1 MEGVEAGV
9 ARVTPRSCQ
18 EDHVICRTVC
28 NAGWRG
34 CDWLGFDGGFGSPP
48 LFFAFD
54 SHFALMI
61 MEGEERPRKQPKLNW
76 DGETVDEGLG
86 PAMTGAVDGVRDEEE
101 KVDDHAT
108 TILTTNDGIDGA
120 DEDEE
125 SDADDA
131 TNEPAPEDEAG
142 APTMSKNQLK
152 KLRRKEAW
160 EASRGDRKA
169 KKKEKIA
176 AAKERKRNVLEEA
189 RKNGKE
195 AEAEARKAYESTR
208 QRHYQS
214 TLVPLTFVMD
224 CGFDELMMDKERI
237 SLASQLTRAYSD
249 NGRSKYRVHY
259 VISSFDKLLKER
271 FDTALGKTYQNWK
284 GVRTVPEDYVQ
295 VAEMAKEWMT
305 EPQGGKMVGM
315 FTDKTD
321 AKPEDG
327 EIVYLSS
334 DSPDTLTE
342 LKPYS
347 TYVIGGLV
355 DKNRHKGICYKQ
367 ATEKGVKTAKLP
379 IGDYIQ
385 MASRSVLTTNHVMEI
400 MLRWLETGDWAQA
413 FMQVIPQRK
422 GGQLKNPKD
431 GAEEKEV
438 DAEEAIVEGAS
449 SDGTPDAAAERSK
462 EEEAT
467 INQE

>member
-1 MEGVEAGV
+1 MRAGGALIGLLGV
-9 ARVTPRSCQ
+9 
-18 EDHVICRTVC
+18 
-28 NAGWRG
+28 
-34 CDWLGFDGGFGSPP
+34 DGGFASPP
-48 LFFAFD
+48 PFCAFD
-54 SHFALMI
+54 NHLCARVVI
-61 MEGEERPRKQPKLNW
+61 MEGEERPRKQPKLNR
-76 DGETVDEGLG
+76 DGETAEEELG
-86 PAMTGAVDGVRDEEE
+86 PAMTGAVGGVRDGEE

-108 TILTTNDGIDGA
+108 TTATNNGIDDE

-125 SDADDA
+125 SDADHD
-131 TNEPAPEDEAG
+131 TNESAPEGETGTPA
-142 APTMSKNQLK
+142 MSKNQLK

-160 EASRGDRKA
+160 EASRGNRKA

-176 AAKERKRNVLEEA
+176 AAKERKRNILEEA
-189 RKNGKE
+189 RQNGKE
-195 AEAEARKAYESTR
+195 AETEARKAYESTR

-249 NGRSKYRVHY
+249 NSRSKYRVHY

-295 VAEMAKEWMT
+295 VAEIAKEWMM
-305 EPQGGKMVGM
+305 EPRGGKMVGM
-315 FTDKTD
+315 FTDKID

-367 ATEKGVKTAKLP
+367 ATERGIKTAKLP

-400 MLRWLETGDWAQA
+400 MLRWLETGNWGEA

-422 GGQLKNPKD
+422 GGQLKKPKD
-431 GAEEKEV
+431 GSKEKEAG
-438 DAEEAIVEGAS
+438 AEEAVVEGAS
-449 SDGTPDAAAERSK
+449 SEGTPDAAAERLK
-462 EEEAT
+462 EEAT
-467 INQE
+467 VSHE